1 MLSYSRADMMVC
13 CIAREIKNGDFLV
26 QGIATPLVSAGYT
39 LARLTHAPDLL
50 ILYTLGNTL
59 SRRSGP
65 ISFNN
70 YEQLT
75 IGKALKKVSFT
86 DISCE
91 LLPSLTPKE
100 FFRPAQ
106 VDRRGNFN
114 NVVIGNYHHPDIRL
128 PGGAGI
134 SDVTTFYPTFYLYVP
149 RHDKK
154 IFVAKI
160 DFLSGIG
167 HNPEKYSAKKEDRV
181 HKGLLKIITDLCV
194 MGFENGEIT
203 VLSLHP
209 GVKLK
214 EVEDKTGF
222 KLKISSSLKETPLP
236 SKKELFLL
244 QNEIDPLCTRELEL
258 LSGQERRHRIKKILQ
273 KEKDCLCLK

>member
-39 LARLTHAPDLL
+39 LAKLTHAPDLL
-50 ILYTLGNTL
+50 ILYTVGNTL

-91 LLPSLTPKE
+91 LLPSLTPIE

-106 VDRRGNFN
+106 VDRWGNFN
-114 NVVIGNYHHPDIRL
+114 NVVIGKYAHPGIRL

-134 SDVTTFYPTFYLYVP
+134 SDVTTFYPKFYLYVP

-154 IFVAKI
+154 IFMEKI
-160 DFLSGIG
+160 DFLTGIG
-167 HNPEKYSAKKEDRV
+167 HGSENNCVRKDDRDR
-181 HKGLLKIITDLCV
+181 KGLIKVITDLCV
-194 MGFENGEIT
+194 MGFEKGEMT

-222 KLKISSSLKETPLP
+222 KLKISSSLKETSTP
-236 SKKELFLL
+236 SEQELFFLR
-244 QNEIDPLCTRELEL
+244 NEIDPLGTRDLEL
-258 LSGQERRHRIKKILQ
+258 LSGQERWQRIEKILQ
-273 KEKDCLCLK
+273 KEKELPVS